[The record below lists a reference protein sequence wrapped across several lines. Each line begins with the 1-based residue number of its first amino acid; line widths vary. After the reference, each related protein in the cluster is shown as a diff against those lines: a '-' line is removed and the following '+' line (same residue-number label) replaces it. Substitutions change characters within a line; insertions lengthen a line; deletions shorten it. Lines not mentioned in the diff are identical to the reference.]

1 VGARLAA
8 TLFLAAGLHGCLTYE
23 YEHEF
28 WLRVD
33 GSGTVNVTGRPALFL
48 AFKGLVTPT
57 DEAASREAARQ
68 LFERA
73 GLRVR
78 RVTLTH
84 REGRAYLFVS
94 ADFADINKLTGS
106 PAFPDLR
113 IALSR
118 AGDNLR
124 LDGGWVRPGP
134 PPEVQERD
142 GLMAVRFHL
151 PSKIYEHKSAT
162 DGVERGNIVCWRQD
176 VAAALRGERLEFG
189 AVMDSRSIL
198 FSTVTLFAGAMALAT
213 LILGGGLYLVAR
225 HGRKGLASPAG
236 PPAA

>member
-1 VGARLAA
+1 
-8 TLFLAAGLHGCLTYE
+8 
-23 YEHEF
+23 
-28 WLRVD
+28 
-33 GSGTVNVTGRPALFL
+33 VNVTGRPALFL
-48 AFKGLVTPT
+48 AFKGLGTPL
-57 DEAASREAARQ
+57 DEEAATTREAVRQ

-78 RVTLTH
+78 LVTLTH
-84 REGRAYLFVS
+84 RAGRAYLFVS
-94 ADFADINKLTGS
+94 ADFGDVNKLTGS

-124 LDGGWVRPGP
+124 LEGGWVRPGTA
-134 PPEVQERD
+134 PEVRERD

-151 PSKIYEHKSAT
+151 PSKIYEHKNAS

-176 VAAALRGERLEFG
+176 VAAGLRGERLEFG

-198 FSTVTLFAGAMALAT
+198 LSTVTLFAGAMVLAT

-225 HGRKGLASPAG
+225 HGRKGLASPVG
-236 PPAA
+236 PPAS

>member
-1 VGARLAA
+1 
-8 TLFLAAGLHGCLTYE
+8 
-23 YEHEF
+23 
-28 WLRVD
+28 
-33 GSGTVNVTGRPALFL
+33 
-48 AFKGLVTPT
+48 
-57 DEAASREAARQ
+57 
-68 LFERA
+68 
-73 GLRVR
+73 
-78 RVTLTH
+78 
-84 REGRAYLFVS
+84 
-94 ADFADINKLTGS
+94 
-106 PAFPDLR
+106 
-113 IALSR
+113 
-118 AGDNLR
+118 
-124 LDGGWVRPGP
+124 
-134 PPEVQERD
+134 
-142 GLMAVRFHL
+142 MAVRFHL